1 MTWMANDV
9 EVFEDF
15 ASNGLPATGIGTLL
29 RFEAGDGSVVQPFR
43 RDRGDQRRCVPRGSA
58 DRALDQGHRSW
69 RRRDEAEAQAGR
81 HALRECRYVD
91 RELRRES
98 GDRGGASS
106 GKNAYVASSMMRS
119 PFSRA
124 ISTNRRR
131 DSTYVSIPAGY
142 AGLASYRWRVPDAL
156 HIAEPAR
163 LDRVHQR

>member
-1 MTWMANDV
+1 MANDV

-43 RDRGDQRRCVPRGSA
+43 RDWGDQRRCVPRRSA

-98 GDRGGASS
+98 GDRGGASREER
-106 GKNAYVASSMMRS
+106 VRS
-119 PFSRA
+119 VLDDEKP
-124 ISTNRRR
+124 
-131 DSTYVSIPAGY
+131 V
-142 AGLASYRWRVPDAL
+142 LASDLVIADAT
-156 HIAEPAR
+156 PR
-163 LDRVHQR
+163 M